1 MSDVAY
7 AVYTTTCTYL
17 LDEEGVC
24 RWVMAPSG
32 TVPPEADRCVGAQ
45 FVGCLDL
52 RVVGGLVGELLVGAH
67 MLFSRYDD
75 DAGRLILLRTTT
87 IDNVEFRKPVEARG
101 EAQPPPRFAFSSA
114 SAAAAH
120 ASGHGGRPGALAEE
134 ELGDDD
140 LEEVLD
146 PEDMHTYGGGVTLN
160 APLFRAESQYSARGG
175 RTRTPRDGGG

>member
-17 LDEEGVC
+17 LDDEGVC

-67 MLFSRYDD
+67 MLFARYDD
-75 DAGRLILLRTTT
+75 EAGRLILLRTTS
-87 IDNVEFRKPVEARG
+87 IDNVEFRKPIEARG
-101 EAQPPPRFAFSSA
+101 EAPLPVFAFA
-114 SAAAAH
+114 NAGAAH
-120 ASGHGGRPGALAEE
+120 ASALHAGRGGAPE

-140 LEEVLD
+140 LEEVID
-146 PEDMHTYGGGVTLN
+146 PEDLHTYGGGVTLS
-160 APLFRAESQYSARGG
+160 APLFRAESQYSAQAGG
-175 RTRTPRDGGG
+175 RTRALRDDDDA

>member
-1 MSDVAY
+1 MADVAY

-67 MLFSRYDD
+67 MLFARYDD
-75 DAGRLILLRTTT
+75 DAGRLILLRTTS
-87 IDNVEFRKPVEARG
+87 IDNVEFRKPVETRG
-101 EAQPPPRFAFSSA
+101 EAPLPRFAFA
-114 SAAAAH
+114 TAGAAH
-120 ASGHGGRPGALAEE
+120 ASALHPAGRGGAE
-134 ELGDDD
+134 ELGDED
-140 LEEVLD
+140 LEVID
-146 PEDMHTYGGGVTLN
+146 PEELHTYGGGVSLT
-160 APLFRAESQYSARGG
+160 APLFRAESQYAAQAG
-175 RTRTPRDGGG
+175 RAGAPRDDDDA